1 MYIKEDYNFED
12 LQKRCWQ
19 GAINTLKIIQENNK
33 EDDFMV
39 YLESYFKEYSKE
51 GERYFYA
58 PTITEIND
66 FLWFKD
72 NVIFNDLGIEV
83 DE

>member
-33 EDDFMV
+33 EDMFMEIIK
-39 YLESYFKEYSKE
+39 YYFDYI
-51 GERYFYA
+51 

-66 FLWFKD
+66 LLWFKN